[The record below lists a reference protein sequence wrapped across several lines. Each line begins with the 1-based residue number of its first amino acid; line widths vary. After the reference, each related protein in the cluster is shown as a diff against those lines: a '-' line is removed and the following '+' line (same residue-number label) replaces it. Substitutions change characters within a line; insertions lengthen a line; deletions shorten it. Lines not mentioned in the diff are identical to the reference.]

1 MARTPNP
8 IDPARS
14 AQMRLIKASDTKPE
28 LIVRKALH
36 KAGLR
41 YRLHARDLPGKPDII
56 FRRDRIAI
64 FIHGCFWHQHP
75 DPDCKKARMPKSR
88 REFWE
93 PKLTGNRSRD
103 EKVKARLNERGWHVL
118 EIWECQLDPPHL
130 VELIDTV
137 RASRAVRQSAGRR
150 GSPGS

>member
-1 MARTPNP
+1 MALTTNT

-56 FRRDRIAI
+56 FRGDRVAI

-103 EKVKARLNERGWHVL
+103 EQVKAKLKEGGWRVL
-118 EIWECQLDPPHL
+118 EIWECQLDPAHL
-130 VELIDTV
+130 AELIDTV
-137 RASRAVRQSAGRR
+137 RASRAVRQSAARR
-150 GSPGS
+150 GSP